1 LINYDSRPGRQWTRE
16 KLAAKKLN
24 VPGVPRHL
32 LRHSH
37 ATMFDGVGTPIGT
50 MRALLGHSAQEIA
63 REIYWHVTP
72 EEQHPAG

>member
-1 LINYDSRPGRQWTRE
+1 
-16 KLAAKKLN
+16 
-24 VPGVPRHL
+24 
-32 LRHSH
+32 
-37 ATMFDGVGTPIGT
+37 MFDGVGTPIGT